1 MEDLEEAVGVSR
13 RNTAKIRAKA
23 LERLK
28 ALKTGGAA
36 SRSADSS
43 DPSCATIVAA
53 AVAGNPRGERGGL
66 SRSGE
71 GGKCLDHSADANRV
85 FLTNITHSMT

>member
-28 ALKTGGAA
+28 ALKAGGAVD
-36 SRSADSS
+36 R
-43 DPSCATIVAA
+43 
-53 AVAGNPRGERGGL
+53 
-66 SRSGE
+66 
-71 GGKCLDHSADANRV
+71 
-85 FLTNITHSMT
+85 

>member
-36 SRSADSS
+36 DSS

-53 AVAGNPRGERGGL
+53 AVAGNPRGERGGV
-66 SRSGE
+66 SRSGG
-71 GGKCLDHSADANRV
+71 GGKCLDHSADAHRV
-85 FLTNITHSMT
+85 FLTNITH